1 MSVSSPMPGPMP
13 GKVPGPKRD
22 PLKDATRWRLR
33 ATISV
38 HPSTLVALDELC
50 EKFRTNRGRLMDKL
64 VESVSAAY
72 KDGRYRCITGGI
84 CTINRTDLP
93 DVL

>member
-1 MSVSSPMPGPMP
+1 MSNETETAVPKLMPG
-13 GKVPGPKRD
+13 D
-22 PLKDATRWRLR
+22 RWRLR

-38 HPSTLVALDELC
+38 HPSTLVALDALC
-50 EKFRTNRGRLMDKL
+50 EKFRTNRGRLIDKM

-84 CTINRTDLP
+84 CTLNRTDLP
-93 DVL
+93 EVL